1 MLNKNKGFITLLVG
15 ASAAAVAVLGVG
27 GYLLHRKVLKYRL
40 QEQARQL
47 VMFDM
52 GEEFEDD
59 YEDSDDDFYNGLL
72 GEEDLNGDFDKD
84 GFYMTAPQLAPT
96 QDPTAERRY
105 DER

>member
-52 GEEFEDD
+52 SEEFEDD
-59 YEDSDDDFYNGLL
+59 YEDSDDDFYNGML
-72 GEEDLNGDFDKD
+72 GDDDLDNEFDED
-84 GFYMTAPQLAPT
+84 GFYKSTSYPAQAVPITEQEDT
-96 QDPTAERRY
+96 DR
-105 DER
+105 